1 MASAAVDWS
10 LDYGHHR
17 GIVRRRSSPEGRLP
31 ASWRKRLERDWVQV
45 ENTRMKGWINSQFVA
60 LKSCNKVDLPWS
72 RC

>member
-1 MASAAVDWS
+1 MAIIEELCAD
-10 LDYGHHR
+10 
-17 GIVRRRSSPEGRLP
+17 VRARKADFT

-60 LKSCNKVDLPWS
+60 LKSCNKVELPWS